1 MTDQLSQVL
10 CGRWTAAQRRQLL
23 LHGLNKVQQHLHR
36 LHHKPETQSTIRP
49 QSDPG
54 PAGPERTGQDQQEP
68 EPFRTSQDQ
77 PELGRHPATEIT
89 TQGWLEL
96 DRTSLNESVLV
107 RTRTGISQVQSEPDN
122 VTNIDVFQRTTA
134 FHVVVSHK
142 NHHAMQQRCSRRLP
156 VEQTT
161 PPAVLPVQVS
171 LDG

>member
-1 MTDQLSQVL
+1 ML

-23 LHGLNKVQQHLHR
+23 LHCLDKVQQHLHR
-36 LHHKPETQSTIRP
+36 LHHKPETQSTVRP

-68 EPFRTSQDQ
+68 EPIWTNQDQ

-89 TQGWLEL
+89 SQGWPEL
-96 DRTSLNESVLV
+96 DRTSLKQSVLV
-107 RTRTGISQVQSEPDN
+107 RTRTGTSQVQSEPDN
-122 VTNIDVFQRTTA
+122 VANIDVFQRTTA
-134 FHVVVSHK
+134 FHVVVNHN
-142 NHHAMQQRCSRRLP
+142 NHHALQQLCGRRPP